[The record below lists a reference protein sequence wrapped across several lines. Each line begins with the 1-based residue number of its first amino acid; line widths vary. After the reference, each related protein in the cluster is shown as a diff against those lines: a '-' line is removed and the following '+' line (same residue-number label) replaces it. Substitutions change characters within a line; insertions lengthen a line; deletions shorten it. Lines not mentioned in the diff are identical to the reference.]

1 LAERTKNVINEHLH
15 DEEKILPTIME
26 IPSKE
31 AEYDPTKDSMLVQ
44 AATKL
49 FGSEAGL

>member
-1 LAERTKNVINEHLH
+1 
-15 DEEKILPTIME
+15 ME

-31 AEYDPTKDSMLVQ
+31 AEYDPTKDSMLVK

-49 FGSEAGL
+49 YGQEAGMARL